1 MGQAEPSDRP
11 VLLPADCTIGAIRQ
25 VYELVRDAFFGRQG
39 KLEIDCSSVDRA
51 DVTSVQ
57 LLVSASKTA
66 SQAGRSIVWSDPSQV
81 LQRTLERAGMSRDMT
96 DPLTHQSKATHGD
109 DPDRR

>member
-11 VLLPADCTIGAIRQ
+11 VLLPADCTIGAIRH

-51 DVTSVQ
+51 DITSVQ
-57 LLVSASKTA
+57 LLVSVSKTA
-66 SQAGRSIVWSDPSQV
+66 SQAGRAIVWSDLSQV
-81 LQRTLERAGMSRDMT
+81 LRRTLERAGVSGQPA
-96 DPLTHQSKATHGD
+96 DPLNQSKAAHGD
-109 DPDRR
+109 DSDRR

>member
-25 VYELVRDAFFGRQG
+25 VYELVRDAFIGRQG

-66 SQAGRSIVWSDPSQV
+66 SQAGRAIGWSDPSQV
-81 LQRTLERAGMSRDMT
+81 LRQTLERAGVSGEPV
-96 DPLTHQSKATHGD
+96 DPLTHQSKAAHGD
-109 DPDRR
+109 NPDRR